1 MSAQPD
7 SFLGAA
13 ANDADAQ
20 ETREWLDALSAVIG
34 PDGSEVG
41 RERAHFLLETL
52 IDHARQAGIDMPFSA
67 TTAYVNTIPTDQEE
81 RTPGNI
87 EIEERLRTMMRWNA
101 MAMVVKANRL
111 HPADGGDLGG
121 HISSFA
127 SLATMFGTG
136 FNHFWHAE
144 SPGHGGDLLYFQGH
158 SSPGVYARA
167 FMEGRLSEEQLLNF
181 RQEVD
186 GKGISSYPHP
196 KLMPEFW
203 QFPTV
208 SMGLGPLMAIYQA
221 RFLKYLHARGIAD
234 TANRKVWVFCGDG
247 EMDEPESLG
256 AIGLAARE
264 KLDNLIFVIN
274 CNLQRLDGPVRGNGK
289 IIQELEGEF
298 RGSGWNVIKLLW
310 GSYWDPL
317 LARDKDEI
325 LRKVMMDTVDGDYQA
340 MKAND
345 GAFVRKNFFGKHPK
359 LLEMVAKMSDDDI
372 WRLNRGGHDPQ
383 KVYAAFHK
391 AVNTTGQPTV
401 LLIKTVKGFGMG
413 KSGEGKNTAHQTK
426 KLVDEDVRIFRDRFN
441 IPIPD
446 DKLADIPFLKPSD
459 DTPEMK
465 YLHEHRKALGG
476 YLPQRR
482 TRADEKLT
490 VPELSTFKAVLDPTA
505 EGREISTTQAFVRFL
520 TQLLRD
526 KELGPRA
533 VPILVDEARTF
544 GMEGLFRQVGIYNPA
559 GQNYTPVDKDQ
570 VMYYREDKAGQVLQE
585 GINEPGG
592 MSSWIAAA
600 TSYST
605 NNRIMIPFFVYYS
618 MFGFQRVGDLAW
630 AAGDMQ
636 ARGFLLG
643 GTSGRTTLNG
653 EGLQHED
660 GHSHILAGTIPNC
673 ISYDPSF
680 AHEVGVILHH
690 GLKRMVEN
698 QENVYFYL
706 TLLNEN
712 YPMPG
717 LTAGTEEQ
725 IVKGM
730 YLLEEGAKQGS
741 KGASGAARDVARVN
755 LLGSGTILLESVAA
769 KKLLEADWGIAANVW
784 SCPSFN
790 QLARDGQDAD
800 RWNLLHP
807 TDKDQ
812 RVPFVTTQLDKYA
825 GPVIAST
832 DYMKNYAEQIRAFI
846 PKGRTYRVLG
856 TDGFGRSDFRSKL
869 REHFEINRHY
879 IVVASL
885 KALAD
890 DGAVPMA
897 KVAEAIRKYGINSDK
912 INPLYA

>member
-1 MSAQPD
+1 MSASPQPVPRAQD
-7 SFLGAA
+7 T
-13 ANDADAQ
+13 DAQ
-20 ETREWLDALSAVIG
+20 ETREWLDALAAVVQNEG
-34 PDGSEVG
+34 P
-41 RERAHFLLETL
+41 ERAHFLLDQL
-52 IDHARQAGIDMPFSA
+52 IEEARQSGIDTPFSA
-67 TTAYVNTIPTDQEE
+67 NTGYVNTIEPEE
-81 RTPGNI
+81 EQRSPGNVKL
-87 EIEERLRTMMRWNA
+87 EGRLRAYMRWNA

-111 HPADGGDLGG
+111 NPADGGDLGG

-127 SLATMFGTG
+127 SVAHMFAAG
-136 FNHFWHAE
+136 FNNFWHAE
-144 SPGHGGDLLYFQGH
+144 SADHGGDLLYIQGH
-158 SSPGVYARA
+158 SAPGIYARA
-167 FMEGRLSEEQLLNF
+167 FMEGRLTEEQMLNF
-181 RQEVD
+181 RQESD
-186 GKGISSYPHP
+186 GKGLSSYPHP

-234 TANRKVWVFCGDG
+234 TAKRKVWVFCGDG

-289 IIQELEGEF
+289 IIQELESEF
-298 RGSGWNVIKLLW
+298 RGSGWNVIKLIW
-310 GSYWDPL
+310 GSNWDPL
-317 LARDKDEI
+317 LARDKDGA
-325 LRKVMMDTVDGDYQA
+325 LRKLMMETLDGDYQA
-340 MKAND
+340 FKAND
-345 GAFVRKNFFGKHPK
+345 GAFVRKNFFARDPRT
-359 LLEMVAKMSDDDI
+359 LEMVAHMSDQDI
-372 WRLNRGGHDPQ
+372 WNLRRGGHDAQ
-383 KVYAAFHK
+383 KVHAAFH
-391 AVNTTGQPTV
+391 AATTHQGQPTV
-401 LLIKTVKGFGMG
+401 LLVKTVKGWGMG
-413 KSGEGKNTAHQTK
+413 SAGEGKNTAHQTK
-426 KLVDEDVRIFRDRFN
+426 KLSDDDIRFFRDRFN

-446 DKLADIPFLKPSD
+446 KDLPNIPFYKPAD

-465 YLHEHRKALGG
+465 YLHERRKALGG
-476 YLPQRR
+476 YLPKRR
-482 TRADEKLT
+482 TKADESFT
-490 VPELSTFKAVLDPTA
+490 VPSMETFKAVLDPTA

-526 KELGPRA
+526 KALGPRV

-544 GMEGLFRQVGIYNPA
+544 GMEGLFRQIGIYNPE

-570 VMYYREDKAGQVLQE
+570 VMYYREDKAGQILQE

-592 MSSWIAAA
+592 MASWIAAA

-605 NNRIMIPFFVYYS
+605 NNRIMLPFYVYYS

-673 ISYDPSF
+673 VSYDPTF
-680 AHEVGVILHH
+680 AHEVAVILHH
-690 GLKRMVEN
+690 GCKRMVER
-698 QENVYFYL
+698 QENVYYYL

-717 LTAGTEEQ
+717 LQAGTEEQ
-725 IVKGM
+725 IIKGM
-730 YLLEEGAKQGS
+730 YLLEEGGGGK
-741 KGASGAARDVARVN
+741 KKPHVN
-755 LLGSGTILLESVAA
+755 LLGSGTILREAQAA
-769 KKLLEADWGIAANVW
+769 RELLDKDWGVSANVW

-790 QLARDGQDAD
+790 ELARDGLDVE

-807 TDKDQ
+807 TAKP
-812 RVPFVTTQLDKYA
+812 RVPFVTQQLGKHA
-825 GPVIAST
+825 GPVVAST

-846 PKGRTYRVLG
+846 PKDRSYKVLG

-869 REHFEINRHY
+869 REHFEVNRHY
-879 IVVASL
+879 IVVAAL

-890 DGAVPMA
+890 EGSLPVA
-897 KVAEAIRKYGINSDK
+897 KVAEAIKKYAIDTER

>member
-7 SFLGAA
+7 NLFGAA

-20 ETREWLDALSAVIG
+20 ETREWIDALSAVIQ
-34 PDGSEVG
+34 SEG
-41 RERAHFLLETL
+41 RERGHYLLEQL
-52 IDHARQAGIDMPFSA
+52 LEQARQEGIDMPFSA
-67 TTAYVNTIPTDQEE
+67 TTGYVNTIEPDDEE
-81 RTPGNI
+81 RQPGNL
-87 EIEERLRTMMRWNA
+87 EIEERLRAYMRWNA

-127 SLATMFGTG
+127 SLATMFGAG

-144 SPGHGGDLLYFQGH
+144 SENHGGDCLYIQGH
-158 SSPGVYARA
+158 SSPGIYARA
-167 FMEGRLSEEQLLNF
+167 FMEGRLTEEQLLNF

-221 RFLKYLHARGIAD
+221 RFLKYLHARGIAN
-234 TANRKVWVFCGDG
+234 TENRKVWVFCGDG
-247 EMDEPESLG
+247 EMDEVESLG
-256 AIGLAARE
+256 AIGMAARE
-264 KLDNLIFVIN
+264 KLDNLIFIVN

-298 RGSGWNVIKLLW
+298 RGAGWNVIKLIW

-317 LARDKDEI
+317 LARDKEGV
-325 LRKVMMDTVDGDYQA
+325 LRKIMMDTLDGDYQA

-345 GAFVRKNFFGKHPK
+345 GAFVRKNFFGQHPK
-359 LLEMVAKMSDDDI
+359 GLEMVAKMSDEDI

-383 KVYAAFHK
+383 KVYAAYHR
-391 AVNTTGQPTV
+391 AVNHKGQPTV

-426 KLVDEDVRIFRDRFN
+426 KLTDDDIRAFRDRFN

-446 DKLADIPFLKPSD
+446 EKLAEVPFYKPEEH
-459 DTPEMK
+459 TPEMQ
-465 YLHEHRKALGG
+465 YLHARRQALGG
-476 YLPQRR
+476 YLPKRR
-482 TRADEKLT
+482 AKADEQLK
-490 VPELSTFKAVLDPTA
+490 VPPLETFKAVLDPTA
-505 EGREISTTQAFVRFL
+505 EGREISTTQAYVRFL
-520 TQLLRD
+520 TTLLRD

-544 GMEGLFRQVGIYNPA
+544 GMEGLFRQIGIYNPA
-559 GQNYTPVDKDQ
+559 GQLYTPQDKDQ
-570 VMYYREDKAGQVLQE
+570 VSYYKEDKAGQILQE
-585 GINEPGG
+585 GINEAGG
-592 MSSWIAAA
+592 MASWIAAA

-605 NNRIMIPFFVYYS
+605 SNRIMVPFYIYYS
-618 MFGFQRVGDLAW
+618 MFGLQRVGDLCW

-673 ISYDPSF
+673 VSYDPTF
-680 AHEVGVILHH
+680 AHEVGVIMHH
-690 GLKRMVEN
+690 GLKRMVEK
-698 QENVYFYL
+698 QDNVYYYI

-717 LTAGTEEQ
+717 LQVGTEEQ

-730 YLLEEGAKQGS
+730 YMCKPGGAGAK
-741 KGASGAARDVARVN
+741 GAQRVQ
-755 LLGSGTILLESVAA
+755 LLGSGTILRESIAA
-769 KKLLEADWGIAANVW
+769 QELLKNDWGVEADVW

-790 QLARDGQDAD
+790 ELTRDGQDCD
-800 RWNLLHP
+800 RYNLLHP
-807 TDKDQ
+807 TEKP
-812 RVPFVTTQLDKYA
+812 RVSFVAQQLEKHG

-832 DYMKNYAEQIRAFI
+832 DYMKAYAEQIRPFI

-856 TDGFGRSDFRSKL
+856 TDGYGRSDFRSKL

-879 IVVASL
+879 IVLAAL
-885 KALAD
+885 KSLAD
-890 DGAVPMA
+890 EGALPAA
-897 KVAEAIRKYGINSDK
+897 KAAEAIRKYGIKADK